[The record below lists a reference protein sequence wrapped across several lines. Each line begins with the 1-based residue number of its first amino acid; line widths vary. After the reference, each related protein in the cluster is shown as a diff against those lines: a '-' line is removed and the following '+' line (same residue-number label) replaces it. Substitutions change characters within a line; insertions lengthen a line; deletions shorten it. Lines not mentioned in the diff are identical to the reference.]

1 MYRFLLFA
9 TLAASVFGEIPNSV
23 MAEQDLQ
30 KRSDLA
36 LQEADE
42 EISAAAKAYSVA
54 GANEEFEKHLVSAG
68 ELAQLSLKSLQDS
81 GKRAR
86 KQPKYFKR
94 AELKLR
100 GLMRRTG

>member
-54 GANEEFEKHLVSAG
+54 GANRS
-68 ELAQLSLKSLQDS
+68 SKSILC
-81 GKRAR
+81 R
-86 KQPKYFKR
+86 P
-94 AELKLR
+94 ENLR
-100 GLMRRTG
+100 N